1 MRVAADSVPLAADL
15 GFSFADAF
23 AIAVAFVGV
32 AVFAAIGALSH
43 EHERAFSASI
53 FYLGFGLI
61 AAAGIHFLGIRW
73 LDPFADSDA
82 LRARD
87 ASSRWSSRCSRPG

>member
-23 AIAVAFVGV
+23 AIAVVFVGI

-61 AAAGIHFLGIRW
+61 AAAGIHFMGIRW
-73 LDPFADSDA
+73 LDPFADSTFFEHATELAVVVA
-82 LRARD
+82 LFAR
-87 ASSRWSSRCSRPG
+87 G